1 MKLVKIGLCS
11 LGLVGAVVSV
21 NAAPQSPD
29 QALSQCQATYQ
40 KMIKQSQADKPQ
52 IQKAIMTAFKENA
65 KDKEKLKAQITQ
77 IASKYVKGEFAIMQ
91 NSNALNSCSIAAKA
105 GKQPAYVPL
114 MTAYMANGDA
124 TNAQSWCNKAAAAKL
139 NNASYIV
146 YSAAMLLL
154 IEAHL
159 MDILTG
165 LGWTIY
171 PPLSTAGALLV
182 CYGVTLAFVALTV
195 MGFRTTFTAANYLS
209 TMIIRS
215 SSC

>member
-105 GKQPAYVPL
+105 GKQAAYVPL

-124 TNAQSWCNKAAAAKL
+124 ANAQSWCNKAAAAKL
-139 NNASYIV
+139 KNASGNVIQPATC
-146 YSAAMLLL
+146 SKIPAA
-154 IEAHL
+154 IKFFK
-159 MDILTG
+159 
-165 LGWTIY
+165 
-171 PPLSTAGALLV
+171 S
-182 CYGVTLAFVALTV
+182 
-195 MGFRTTFTAANYLS
+195 
-209 TMIIRS
+209 
-215 SSC
+215 